1 MKAGTLPVTSKG
13 CAAVQPLR
21 CMAGS
26 DLEEDAV
33 ATDEQDE
40 ALACERCDRDRDD
53 PELGLAGNRKWRGG
67 RARSDEREEGSECD
81 EEALGF
87 GLAAAALDAGGLR
100 AAARELMAA
109 GRASALWLAPKVNQ
123 EEK

>member
-1 MKAGTLPVTSKG
+1 
-13 CAAVQPLR
+13 VQPLR

-26 DLEEDAV
+26 DLEEDAE
-33 ATDEQDE
+33 ATEEQDE

-81 EEALGF
+81 E
-87 GLAAAALDAGGLR
+87 GGLR